1 MKKTSTFTFKPL
13 ILEAIKK
20 NGGWVNAH
28 AHVDRAFTINPDSLD
43 MYTNHSLEEKWDL
56 VDVLKIDASVDE
68 YYDRFCR
75 AFEVMIANGVTV
87 IGSFVDI
94 DPVCKDRAI
103 KGGLRARE
111 QYADKLT
118 IKFATQ
124 TLKGV
129 IAKEPRY
136 WFDRGAELIDIIGG
150 LPKRDERDFGEGF
163 GAKHMDV
170 LMEAGKR
177 LNKMVHVHVDQFNT
191 PKDVEME
198 LLCDKTVEHGL
209 EGRVVAIH
217 GISLGAHEKKYRHAV
232 YKKMKKAGVMMIACP
247 MAWIDSP
254 RRDELLPVHNS
265 LTPVDEMVPAG
276 ITVAIGTDNICDF
289 MVPFCDGDMWQELS
303 VLASGTRFTD
313 VDALVKIATTN
324 GRKVLGL

>member
-1 MKKTSTFTFKPL
+1 MKKPLAFTFKPL

-28 AHVDRAFTINPDSLD
+28 AHVDRAFTINPDSLE
-43 MYTNHSLEEKWDL
+43 MYTDHTLEEKWDL
-56 VDVLKIDASVDE
+56 VDVLKKDASEDE

-103 KGGLRARE
+103 KGGLRARA
-111 QYADKLT
+111 QYQEALT

-129 IAKEPRY
+129 VAKEPRY
-136 WFDRGAELIDIIGG
+136 WFDIGAELVDIIGG
-150 LPKRDERDFGEGF
+150 LPKRDERDFGTGF
-163 GAKHMDV
+163 GAKHLDV
-170 LMEAGKR
+170 LLEAGKR
-177 LNKMVHVHVDQFNT
+177 LNKLVHVHVDQFNT
-191 PKDVEME
+191 PEDVETE
-198 LLCDKTVEHGL
+198 LLCDKTVEHGM
-209 EGRVVAIH
+209 EQRVVAIH
-217 GISLGAHEKKYRHAV
+217 GISLGAHPKPYRQKV
-232 YKKMKKAGVMMIACP
+232 YGKMKKAGVMMIACP

-254 RRDELLPVHNS
+254 RRDDLLPVHNS
-265 LTPVDEMVPAG
+265 LTPVDELVPAG
-276 ITVAIGTDNICDF
+276 ITVALGTDNICDF

-303 VLASGTRFTD
+303 VLASGTRFTNI
-313 VDALVKIATTN
+313 DALVEIATTN